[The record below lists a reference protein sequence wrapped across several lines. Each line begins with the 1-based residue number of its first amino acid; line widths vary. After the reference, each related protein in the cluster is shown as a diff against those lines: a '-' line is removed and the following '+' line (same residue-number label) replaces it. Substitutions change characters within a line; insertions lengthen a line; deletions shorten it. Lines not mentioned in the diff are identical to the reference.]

1 MLLVPRQHV
10 VTLPDLPAPLRDPF
24 LAATQ
29 RLASAM
35 VTGLGAQGSFVAVN
49 NTVSQSVPHLH
60 CHVVPRTKGDGLR
73 GFFWPR
79 TKYADASERDA
90 WAARVAAAQRSP
102 RWSVQRRTTVT
113 AARQPTDERTGL
125 MGRYDGRVAIVT
137 GAARGI
143 GAGTAKR
150 FAEEGAAVAVLDLDE
165 EQAQASASELGGPA
179 KAVGI
184 GCNVSDGA
192 SVEAAVGRV
201 LEELGG
207 LHVLVNNAGITRDN
221 LLFKLSEDDWDS
233 VINVHLKGAFLMS
246 KAAQKTFVAQKYGKI
261 LNLSSVSANGNRG
274 QANYSAAKAGVQGFT
289 RTLALELG
297 GFGVNVNAIA
307 PGFIATEMTDDTA
320 RRLKLDVEE
329 FRKMNAEAN
338 PVKRVGHPEDI
349 AAAAAFLC
357 SDEASYITGQTLYV
371 DGGAKI

>member
-1 MLLVPRQHV
+1 
-10 VTLPDLPAPLRDPF
+10 
-24 LAATQ
+24 
-29 RLASAM
+29 
-35 VTGLGAQGSFVAVN
+35 
-49 NTVSQSVPHLH
+49 
-60 CHVVPRTKGDGLR
+60 
-73 GFFWPR
+73 
-79 TKYADASERDA
+79 
-90 WAARVAAAQRSP
+90 
-102 RWSVQRRTTVT
+102 
-113 AARQPTDERTGL
+113 
-125 MGRYDGRVAIVT
+125 MGRFDGRVAIVT

-143 GAGTAKR
+143 GAGIAKR

-165 EQAQASASELGGPA
+165 AQAQATAEGPRRHRA
-179 KAVGI
+179 GAIGV

-192 SVEAAVGRV
+192 SVEAAVARV

-207 LHVLVNNAGITRDN
+207 VHILVNNAGITRDN
-221 LLFKLSEDDWDS
+221 LLFKLTEDDWDS
-233 VINVHLKGAFLMS
+233 VMNVHLKGAFLMS
-246 KAAQKTFVAQKYGKI
+246 KAVQKTFVDQKYGKI
-261 LNLSSVSANGNRG
+261 LGLSSVSANGNRG

-297 GFGVNVNAIA
+297 KFGVNVNAIA

-320 RRLKLDVEE
+320 RRLGVEVEE

>member
-1 MLLVPRQHV
+1 
-10 VTLPDLPAPLRDPF
+10 
-24 LAATQ
+24 
-29 RLASAM
+29 
-35 VTGLGAQGSFVAVN
+35 
-49 NTVSQSVPHLH
+49 
-60 CHVVPRTKGDGLR
+60 
-73 GFFWPR
+73 
-79 TKYADASERDA
+79 
-90 WAARVAAAQRSP
+90 
-102 RWSVQRRTTVT
+102 
-113 AARQPTDERTGL
+113 
-125 MGRYDGRVAIVT
+125 MGRYEGRVAVVT
-137 GAARGI
+137 GSARGI
-143 GAGTAKR
+143 GAATARR
-150 FAEEGAAVAVLDLDE
+150 FAEEGASVAVLDLDE
-165 EQAQASASELGGPA
+165 GQAQRTADGLGGEV
-179 KAVGI
+179 KAI
-184 GCNVSDGA
+184 GVECNVTDAA
-192 SVEAAVGRV
+192 SVETAVARV

-233 VINVHLKGAFLMS
+233 VIDVHLKGPFLMS
-246 KAAQKTFVAQKYGKI
+246 KAVQKTFVDQKYGKI

-297 GFGVNVNAIA
+297 KFGINVNAIA

-320 RRLKLDVEE
+320 RRLKMDIEE
-329 FRKMNAEAN
+329 FRTMNAEAN